1 MDRKLHD
8 KQMWEAAA
16 VLDEKDDEIE
26 RLSSESKNYKSLW
39 QEAADFAVSEESRL
53 LSEGKHM
60 KYALDTLKLY
70 AEADGEVT
78 RNVVVD
84 IVDEALAQI
93 QEK

>member
-1 MDRKLHD
+1 M
-8 KQMWEAAA
+8 
-16 VLDEKDDEIE
+16 LDEQRK
-26 RLSSESKNYKSLW
+26 RLSCECDEHKSNAMSAEYR
-39 QEAADFAVSEESRL
+39 EAELIKVLEAQSC
-53 LSEGKHM
+53 EGKRM